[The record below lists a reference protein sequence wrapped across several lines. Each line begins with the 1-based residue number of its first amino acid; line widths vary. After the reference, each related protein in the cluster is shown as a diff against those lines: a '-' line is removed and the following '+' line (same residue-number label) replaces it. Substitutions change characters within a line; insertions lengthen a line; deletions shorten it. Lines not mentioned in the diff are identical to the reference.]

1 MMVHVKL
8 FAAARDV
15 AGKNDV
21 AVEVRDGA
29 TLADVRRALVA
40 AAPALEKILPH
51 ARWAVD
57 AEFAGDGQAVAA
69 NSEIAL
75 IPPVSGG

>member
-1 MMVHVKL
+1 MKVHVKL
-8 FAAARDV
+8 FAAAREAAGAGEV
-15 AGKNDV
+15 AI
-21 AVEVRDGA
+21 EVRDGA

-40 AAPALEKILPH
+40 SVPALEKILPH

-57 AEFAGDGQAVAA
+57 AQFAGDGQVVTET
-69 NSEIAL
+69 SEIAL